1 MIRPLYIGMLALLTS
16 ATLTSC
22 SGWFD
27 VLPRDATYEEDLYAK
42 EIGFQKQLTGLYIG
56 MGKSSLY
63 GGSAT
68 FGMVDLVSGMYNLQK
83 TKNNT
88 YKYALQYNFQYSD
101 TKNSMT
107 TIWNDAYN
115 VIANA
120 NELLRNA
127 GVEQDVSPEDTKDL
141 TPSTAFNSD
150 QTRNILVG
158 EALAVRAYIHF
169 DLLRMFGKSPVV
181 DSNKP
186 AIPYVMTLKKEI
198 TPQSTVAEA
207 GKKVETDL
215 LQAERLLR
223 ESDPIVQGNPAVS
236 DTYYGYGDRFF
247 HMNYYAV
254 CGLLARVYQYMGDQ
268 TEAGKWAQ
276 KVINSQICSWTS
288 LAETNKGDYIG
299 VKEQVFNLFVRDMKD
314 RITPYFRIGDD
325 GNTDNLLPVS
335 SSYYDAVFPNGK
347 DRRIKALTQYTDE
360 NGNLTYLS
368 QKYIVTTES
377 SSDSLSLNHRIPM
390 IRLSEMYYIACESY
404 LAEDKLDEA
413 KNMLNIVRKARGLS
427 ASDFNDDPSKDEKA
441 EIQDELINE
450 YKREFIA
457 EGQLFFFIK
466 RKNRPD
472 LIDTQYSVDF
482 VFPLPDN
489 EYTYGNRE
497 PNK

>member
-1 MIRPLYIGMLALLTS
+1 MKRQLYIGIFALLTC
-16 ATLTSC
+16 AGLTSC
-22 SGWFD
+22 TNWFD

-42 EIGFQKQLTGLYIG
+42 EIGFQKQITGLYLG

-88 YKYALQYNFQYSD
+88 YKYALQYNYEYSG
-101 TKNSMT
+101 TKGSMT
-107 TIWNDAYN
+107 SIWNDAYN

-120 NELLRNA
+120 DELLRNA
-127 GVEQDVSPEDTKDL
+127 GIQQNVSPEDTKGL
-141 TPSTAFNSD
+141 TPSGAFNSE

-181 DSNKP
+181 DANKP
-186 AIPYVMTLKKEI
+186 AIPYVTTLKKEI
-198 TPQSTVAEA
+198 TPQSTVTEV

-215 LQAERLLR
+215 LQAEALLR
-223 ESDPIVQGNPAVS
+223 ESDPIVKGNPIIS
-236 DTYYGYGDRFF
+236 DSYYDYGDRFF

-254 CGLLARVYQYMGDQ
+254 CGLLARVYQYMGDEA
-268 TEAGKWAQ
+268 EAGKWAQ
-276 KVINSQICSWTS
+276 KVIDSQICSWTDLAS
-288 LAETNKGDYIG
+288 LNKGDYVG
-299 VKEQVFNLFVRDMKD
+299 VKELVFNLFVRDMKD
-314 RITPYFRIGDD
+314 RITPYFRVGDD
-325 GNTDNLLPVS
+325 GNTDNLLPVG
-335 SSYYDAVFPNGK
+335 SSYYDAIFPNGK
-347 DRRIKALTQYTDE
+347 DRRMKSLMQYTDQ

-368 QKYIVTTES
+368 QKYVVTTES

-390 IRLSEMYYIACESY
+390 VRLSEMYYILCESY

-413 KNMLNIVRKARGLS
+413 KNALNTVRKARGLS
-427 ASDFNDDPSKDEKA
+427 ASDFDDDPGKDEKA

-450 YKREFIA
+450 YKREFIG

-472 LIDTQYSVDF
+472 LIDTQYAVDF
-482 VFPLPDN
+482 VFPLPEN
-489 EYTYGNRE
+489 EYTYGNRQ